1 MLIRRIALTV
11 TLALGGTQAAN
22 AQVLTGMEL
31 QQRCSNPKGSA
42 ESLHCAAYMLGF
54 LDGYEFSLHT
64 AQKAFCLPRGVTLGQ
79 ARLITEKFMSEHPEE
94 LHMSAPAIIVR
105 ALNIAYACKRGNG
118 AGR

>member
-1 MLIRRIALTV
+1 MLIRRIALV
-11 TLALGGTQAAN
+11 LTLALGGTHAAT
-22 AQVLTGMEL
+22 AGTSGMEL
-31 QQRCSNPKGSA
+31 QRWCANAASSLDSLVCS
-42 ESLHCAAYMLGF
+42 AYMRGF
-54 LDGYEFSLHT
+54 VEGLWLDT
-64 AQKAFCLPRGVTLGQ
+64 AQKLCLPQGFTFGQ